1 MNAQV
6 MDLLEEAKKLSVNE
20 RIELAELIYANVP
33 VDPEWEVAW
42 AKEAASR
49 FAAYKRGEIKAYDE
63 SEVFGDLDRA

>member
-1 MNAQV
+1 MNAHV
-6 MDLLEEAKKLSVNE
+6 MELLEEAKKLSVNE

-33 VDPEWEVAW
+33 VDPEWEAAW

-63 SEVFGDLDRA
+63 SEVFGDLDKE